1 MALPIAIPLA
11 MAALSG
17 IMKGV
22 GNYKARKAA
31 AKQYEEEA
39 RIADYNADLTAYN
52 TAYNE
57 NIMRQMQRQNLAQIA
72 GQQSENGLGGSGMAL
87 LSYGQ
92 SALYSEK
99 DIMAERNKG
108 IQEIFNFRRRA
119 ASARQN
125 ARAAKNSARWGIA
138 GDVLNTGASMMSF
151 F

>member
-1 MALPIAIPLA
+1 MPMPILIPLA
-11 MAALSG
+11 MTALSG
-17 IMKGV
+17 ALGGA

-39 RIADYNADLTAYN
+39 RTADFNADKTAYD

-57 NIMRQMQRQNLAQIA
+57 NIMRQMQRHSLAQIA
-72 GQQSENGLGGSGMAL
+72 GRQSESGLGGSGMAL

-92 SALYSEK
+92 SALNSEK
-99 DIMAERNKG
+99 DIMTERNKG

-119 ASARQN
+119 QSARQN
-125 ARAAKNSARWGIA
+125 ARAARKSARWGIA
-138 GDVLNTGASMMSF
+138 ADILNTGASMMSF